1 MEDLVTRLNRTIRDV
16 PDFPKPGIMFKDIT
30 PVLAQP
36 RLLRAT
42 INHFA
47 EIYTGRHIDAVV
59 GMESRGFIFGAP
71 LAMELGAA
79 FVPARKPGKLP
90 YTTISYEY
98 DLEYGSNRLE
108 MHTDAL
114 QPSERILLV
123 DDLLATGGT
132 ARAAAQLLS
141 QAGGEV
147 IEAAFVIELPD
158 LGGRTRLAEAGVTT
172 FSLVS
177 FGGH

>member
-1 MEDLVTRLNRTIRDV
+1 MNIAALIRTI
-16 PDFPKPGIMFKDIT
+16 PDHPSPGILFRDIT
-30 PVLAQP
+30 TLLKDAGGFAWTIEVLVD
-36 RLLRAT
+36 RYR
-42 INHFA
+42 
-47 EIYTGRHIDAVV
+47 GRSLSKIAGV
-59 GMESRGFIFGAP
+59 ESRGFMFGAP
-71 LAMELGAA
+71 LAVALGVG
-79 FVPARKPGKLP
+79 FIPIRKTGKLP
-90 YTTISYEY
+90 ASTIGLDYA
-98 DLEYGSNRLE
+98 LEYGTDRLE
-108 MHTDAL
+108 MHTDAV

-158 LGGRTRLAEAGVTT
+158 LGGRTRLADAGVTT

>member
-1 MEDLVTRLNRTIRDV
+1 MIAFTREPSGSRASTIGLDY
-16 PDFPKPGIMFKDIT
+16 
-30 PVLAQP
+30 A
-36 RLLRAT
+36 
-42 INHFA
+42 
-47 EIYTGRHIDAVV
+47 
-59 GMESRGFIFGAP
+59 
-71 LAMELGAA
+71 
-79 FVPARKPGKLP
+79 
-90 YTTISYEY
+90 
-98 DLEYGSNRLE
+98 LEYGTDRLE

>member
-1 MEDLVTRLNRTIRDV
+1 MDIAALIRTI
-16 PDFPKPGIMFKDIT
+16 PDHPSPGILFRDIT
-30 PVLAQP
+30 T
-36 RLLRAT
+36 LLKDAGGFAWT
-42 INHFA
+42 IEA
-47 EIYTGRHIDAVV
+47 LVDRDRGRSLSKIAGV
-59 GMESRGFIFGAP
+59 ESRGFMFGAP
-71 LAMELGAA
+71 LAVALGVG
-79 FVPARKPGKLP
+79 FIPIRKTGKLP
-90 YTTISYEY
+90 ASTIGLDYA
-98 DLEYGSNRLE
+98 LEYGTDRLE
-108 MHTDAL
+108 IHTDAV

-158 LGGRTRLAEAGVTT
+158 LGGRTRLADAGVTT

>member
-1 MEDLVTRLNRTIRDV
+1 MDIAALIRTI
-16 PDFPKPGIMFKDIT
+16 PDHPSPGILFRDIT
-30 PVLAQP
+30 T
-36 RLLRAT
+36 LLKDAGGFAWT
-42 INHFA
+42 IEA
-47 EIYTGRHIDAVV
+47 LVERYRGQSLTKIAGV
-59 GMESRGFIFGAP
+59 ESRGFMFGAP
-71 LAMELGAA
+71 LAVALGAG
-79 FVPARKPGKLP
+79 FVPIRKTGKLP
-90 YTTISYEY
+90 ASTIGLDYA
-98 DLEYGSNRLE
+98 LEYGTDRLE